1 MRGGG
6 IILLLSQDVG
16 LGCGRSESMCWRRG
30 CVERM
35 VDVLVNYGDG
45 AA

>member
-1 MRGGG
+1 M
-6 IILLLSQDVG
+6 LLLSQDVG
-16 LGCGRSESMCWRRG
+16 LGCGRSESIYWRWE

-35 VDVLVNYGDG
+35 VGVLVNYGDG